1 MGVIVPLRPHP
12 WDAYGPPQ
20 PLGKPDLTAEEGRK
34 AQELKDRIAKL
45 RTEAEGKQDEA
56 EGLKSEAQEL
66 EREAEGLFEE
76 LGELEEELEE
86 LEG

>member
-1 MGVIVPLRPHP
+1 MGVIIPLRPHP
-12 WDAYGPPQ
+12 WDAFGPPQ
-20 PLGKPDLTAEEGRK
+20 PLGNTDLTSEQLQKAEE
-34 AQELKDRIAKL
+34 LKYRIAKL